1 MVPGGFLHVPFFL
14 LVLRCLASCSVRVY
28 WTDYKSLASRWWG
41 RAGLVVFFLGLAR
54 SIVWLCVDLLAAR
67 AVDRVPLADGKK
79 THTALWCPV
88 VFLILHLPF
97 YLIMVGGLL
106 AKKSE
111 LFSPNFDFN
120 FCF

>member
-1 MVPGGFLHVPFFL
+1 VFTGRITSRLLHV
-14 LVLRCLASCSVRVY
+14 
-28 WTDYKSLASRWWG
+28 G
-41 RAGLVVFFLGLAR
+41 GEG
-54 SIVWLCVDLLAAR
+54 LAAR

-88 VFLILHLPF
+88 VFLFLHLPF